1 MTVKQMALES
11 IETAPFILRPVL
23 YRMYNLGEQ
32 MGQLGMGLMIGV
44 IFVSI
49 AFSVFFATNTTGW
62 DVTTKAIWGYIP
74 EIAVAVFIAALA
86 AYAWYKHNY

>member
-1 MTVKQMALES
+1 MTIAEDVKALS
-11 IETAPFILRPVL
+11 LRCAYAHPAL
-23 YRMYNLGEQ
+23 MRAHNLGEK

-49 AFSVFFATNTTGW
+49 AFAVFFNTNTTGW
-62 DVTTKAIWGYIP
+62 DATTLSIWGYIP

-86 AYAWYKHNY
+86 AYAWYQNR